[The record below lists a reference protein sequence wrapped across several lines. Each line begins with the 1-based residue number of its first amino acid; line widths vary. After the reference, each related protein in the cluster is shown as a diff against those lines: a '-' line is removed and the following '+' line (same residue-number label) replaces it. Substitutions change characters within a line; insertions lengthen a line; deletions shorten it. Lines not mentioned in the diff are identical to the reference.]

1 MVELENFFCSKVR
14 MKILRLL
21 FRLGQL
27 NTTDLARRV
36 GTNYEITLKH
46 LVLLEKEAIVEHRL
60 SGRVRFFRLA
70 NSEKAQA
77 TKKLLE
83 EWGA

>member
-1 MVELENFFCSKVR
+1 MELENLFCSKVR
-14 MKILRLL
+14 MRILRLL

-36 GTNYEITLKH
+36 GTNYGVVMRH
-46 LVLLEKEAIVEHRL
+46 LVLLEKETLVEHRL
-60 SGRVRFFRLA
+60 SGRARFFRLA

-77 TKKLLE
+77 TMRLLE
-83 EWGA
+83 EWDS